1 MGGEKGRFYSP
12 MGKWN
17 WIFLRWLGSSWN
29 WDRILQIDLGHVNYE
44 YCLCYLASCQTLVDE
59 LWTYKGTLTEWGM
72 IAVMLLAEIIYYWQR
87 KRSPWIIWQFSKKK
101 KSFSEW
107 KKDGESKQW
116 GWDCNSVCEELS
128 SRNLD
133 NLDYIILIHFFST
146 QTISFTLFS

>member
-1 MGGEKGRFYSP
+1 MSEIWCMCIPRGKKIGIKNLLSMALMELIRMDIYCVWRGEGRFYSP

-59 LWTYKGTLTEWGM
+59 LWTYKGALTEWGM

-87 KRSPWIIWQFSKKK
+87 KRSPCIIWQFGKKK
-101 KSFSEW
+101 K
-107 KKDGESKQW
+107 KKFFRMEK
-116 GWDCNSVCEELS
+116 GW
-128 SRNLD
+128 RK
-133 NLDYIILIHFFST
+133 
-146 QTISFTLFS
+146 